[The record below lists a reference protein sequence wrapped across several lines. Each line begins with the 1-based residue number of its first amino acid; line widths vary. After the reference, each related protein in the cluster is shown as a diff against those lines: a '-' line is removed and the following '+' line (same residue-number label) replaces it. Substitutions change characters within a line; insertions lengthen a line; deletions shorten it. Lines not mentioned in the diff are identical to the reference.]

1 MSVKQILGKRLRQIR
16 TEKGLPQSAISDVL
30 GYKTSSYVSDVEKGK
45 FIPQPEKLYVWG
57 KVMGMTKSQVDD
69 LVVNVKMEDI
79 GLSDP
84 GFTIM
89 FKEVPNMT
97 AEEKESVIRAYEA
110 VIKAR
115 SAKGKK
121 KS

>member
-45 FIPQPEKLYVWG
+45 FIPQPEKLYIWG

-69 LVVNVKMEDI
+69 LIVDVKMEDI

-97 AEEKESVIRAYEA
+97 TEEKELVIRAYEA

-115 SAKGKK
+115 EAKERKK
-121 KS
+121 

>member
-1 MSVKQILGKRLRQIR
+1 MSIKEILGKRLRQIR

-57 KVMGMTKSQVDD
+57 KVIGMTKKQMDE
-69 LVVNVKMEDI
+69 LVVEAKLEDI

-84 GFTIM
+84 GFTLM

-110 VIKAR
+110 VLKAR
-115 SAKGKK
+115 SAKGNK

>member
-1 MSVKQILGKRLRQIR
+1 MSVKEILGKRLRQIR
-16 TEKGLPQSAISDVL
+16 AEKGLPQSAISDVL

-69 LVVNVKMEDI
+69 LVVDVKMEDI

-97 AEEKESVIRAYEA
+97 AEEKESVIRAYKA

-115 SAKGKK
+115 EAKGKK

>member
-1 MSVKQILGKRLRQIR
+1 MSVKEILGKRLRQIR
-16 TEKGLPQSAISDVL
+16 TAKGLPQSAISEAL
-30 GYKTSSYVSDVEKGK
+30 GYKASSYVSDAEAGK

-57 KVMGMTKSQVDD
+57 KVLGMSKSEVDD
-69 LVVNVKMEDI
+69 LVVEAKMEDI

-84 GFTIM
+84 GFTLM

-97 AEEKESVIRAYEA
+97 ADEKESIVKSYEA

-115 SAKGKK
+115 SAKRKR